1 MRDTI
6 SNRIRTQSF
15 ALMLSLCLAPLVVGC
30 GSGSVTSPTGLTLA
44 GTVWSGPFADNEL
57 GAGILTLNFGLS
69 EDAAGRW
76 SLATADFTV
85 SAALRVIPRLTTDPA
100 DAVTLALATANLNAD
115 CDMLLNARVNGSQMQ
130 GTLRIGRCESQ
141 GERVAEVRL
150 TRR

>member
-1 MRDTI
+1 VRDTN

-30 GSGSVTSPTGLTLA
+30 GSGSVTSPRGLTLA

-57 GAGILTLNFGLS
+57 GAGTLTLHFGLS

-76 SLATADFTV
+76 SLARADFTV

-100 DAVTLALATANLNAD
+100 DAVTLALATANLSPD

-130 GTLRIGRCESQ
+130 GTLSMGRCESQ

-150 TRR
+150 SRR